1 MAPLPL
7 TSLQNPLCK
16 RVRKAAEGKDREAF
30 LLEGRHLLA
39 EALAAGWPLLAVLVR
54 LDRWPEWS
62 ARLLPL
68 VDEGRVFLVPPR
80 LVEKLA
86 TQPASEGL
94 LALAA
99 RRPSPLPD
107 LPSPRGYLY
116 LDAVQDPVNVGI
128 LVRSAR
134 AFGLAGVLAG
144 QGTADPFRGQAL
156 SRSAGAA
163 FQIPIWPV
171 KVPEFLSW
179 AGKKGVT
186 LLAANARGEPLP
198 RATLPQGPYALVLG
212 NEGRGLSPELLERC
226 VRRVAVPMV
235 AGWDSLNVAVAGSI
249 LMAHLSSLRFPP
261 GERRKTSPDGILD
274 SREPRP

>member
-30 LLEGRHLLA
+30 LLEGRHLLT
-39 EALAAGWPLLAVLVR
+39 EALAAAWPLLAVLVR
-54 LDRWPEWS
+54 EDRWPEWS
-62 ARLLPL
+62 ARLFPL
-68 VDEGRVFLVPPR
+68 VEEGKVFLVPAR
-80 LVEKLA
+80 LVERLA

-99 RRPSPLPD
+99 RKVPPFPEVPSL
-107 LPSPRGYLY
+107 RGYLY

-134 AFGLAGVLAG
+134 AFGLAGVFAG
-144 QGTADPFRGQAL
+144 QGTADPYRGLAL
-156 SRSAGAA
+156 YRSAGAA
-163 FQIPIWPV
+163 FQIPVWPV
-171 KVPEFLSW
+171 KAPEFLSW
-179 AGKKGVT
+179 AGVNGVT

-198 RATLPQGPYALVLG
+198 KAARPQGPFAVVLG

-226 VRRVAVPMV
+226 ARRVAIPMA

-249 LMAHLSSLRFPP
+249 LMAHFSGFRFPA
-261 GERRKTSPDGILD
+261 L
-274 SREPRP
+274 

>member
-30 LLEGRHLLA
+30 LLEGRHLLT
-39 EALAAGWPLLAVLVR
+39 EALAAEWPLLAVLVR

-62 ARLLPL
+62 ARLLSL
-68 VDEGRVFLVPPR
+68 EGEGRVFAVPER
-80 LVEKLA
+80 LVAKLA

-99 RRPSPLPD
+99 RKGSPLPD

-134 AFGLAGVLAG
+134 AFGLAGVFAG

-156 SRSAGAA
+156 HRSAGAA
-163 FQIPIWPV
+163 FQIPVWPM
-171 KVPEFLSW
+171 KAQEFLAWS
-179 AGKKGVT
+179 GQKGVA

-198 RATLPQGPYALVLG
+198 NAARPQGSFALVLG

-226 VRRVAVPMV
+226 VRRVAIPMV

-249 LMAHLSSLRFPP
+249 LMAHFSGLRFPA
-261 GERRKTSPDGILD
+261 L
-274 SREPRP
+274 